1 MRSYALIGDIHSQF
15 HPLQDALAYCQ
26 NNALIPVILGDVFD
40 SRCDFSDSAGV
51 YQLLRQAQKEQSAI
65 VLRSNHQ
72 DKLERYIRGNNVHVS
87 PELARTIEDFAASA
101 ISLSEVG
108 QWLETMPYGFC
119 FRDDSNQEYR
129 CAHAYFPSWL
139 EVSDYELFHEVFD
152 VPKKAKSL
160 MMYGPNS
167 KEGKGRVF
175 WWEHPSERSWVRVAG
190 HYHVVHSSEASL
202 VLDAGCGGVRRSWF
216 CEQPAALVLWDTVTR
231 KLVEIRAQ
239 GG

>member
-1 MRSYALIGDIHSQF
+1 MNRNYCLIGDIHSQYR
-15 HPLQDALAYCQ
+15 PLWEALAYCQ

-51 YQLLRQAQKEQSAI
+51 YQLLKQAQKELGAI

-87 PELARTIEDFAASA
+87 PELARTIEDFAEAE
-101 ISLSEVG
+101 IPLSEVG

-129 CAHAYFPSWL
+129 CSHAYFPSWL
-139 EVSDYELFHEVFD
+139 EVPDYPLFHMVFD

-175 WWEHPSERSWVRVAG
+175 WWEHASERPWVRVAG
-190 HYHVVHSSEASL
+190 HYHVVCSTENSL
-202 VLDAGCGGVRRSWF
+202 VLDAGCGGVKRSWF
-216 CEQPAALVLWDTVTR
+216 CEESPALVLWDCHR
-231 KLVEIRAQ
+231 KELVEIRA
-239 GG
+239 